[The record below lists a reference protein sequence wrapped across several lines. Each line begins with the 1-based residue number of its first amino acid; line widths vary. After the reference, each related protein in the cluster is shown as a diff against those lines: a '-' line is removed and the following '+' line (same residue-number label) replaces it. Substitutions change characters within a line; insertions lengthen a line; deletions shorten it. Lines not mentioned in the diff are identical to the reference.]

1 MGAVQKEERR
11 LVPGMMKRTQ
21 EEKKEKRKITHP
33 VMNYSNKQRMDMPL
47 FSYDAPPPFPL
58 SPSSLLCHS
67 YLAKN
72 IA

>member
-1 MGAVQKEERR
+1 
-11 LVPGMMKRTQ
+11 
-21 EEKKEKRKITHP
+21 
-33 VMNYSNKQRMDMPL
+33 MNYSNKQRMDMPL
-47 FSYDAPPPFPL
+47 FSYDAPPPLPL